1 MRRLRV
7 SILGM
12 IAIIVTL
19 GMAFAALRS
28 ASNLWF
34 NALYTFTTV
43 VLLVA
48 VIAARFGHRG
58 TRAFWFG
65 FAVFGWG
72 FFFLEMNPWRSPFV
86 AHGFGGGADE
96 GELGG
101 LNGHLLSSNLVYFL
115 VPHLRKGTDDLEAID
130 KITANTIGIAHLLS
144 TLTLALVGGL
154 VGAVI
159 RRRRRQAQVQPD
171 QDRSS
176 KVVASVVILSG
187 LALGVAASSDKF
199 ARPSVPF
206 FPPEVRGEEKGISPG
221 EVEWYSKHLAAM
233 GEPALWLWRDRDM
246 TAYRLLWLPSFDHPV
261 CVRIDR
267 TGDGARLQARVLDG
281 KGGYEPGQVA
291 VEKRLALDSAQWSNL
306 VRHLEAASFWDIPT
320 KLKGDGGCDG
330 DQLIIEGIKGGK
342 YHVVDRWE
350 PDPAYAALCRTMLD
364 LSGLKVQ
371 KSWEGYHSASAGHVL
386 RGRLSWLAGNLPRG
400 AESEPVWP
408 RVRLG
413 LGAAE
418 RLHTPGAHPWI
429 SPGCRN

>member
-28 ASNLWF
+28 ASDLWF

-72 FFFLEMNPWRSPFV
+72 FFFLEMSPWTSPFV
-86 AHGFGGGADE
+86 AHGFGPGADE

-115 VPHLRKGTDDLEAID
+115 VPHLRKGTVDLEAID

-159 RRRRRQAQVQPD
+159 RRRRGHRQVQPD
-171 QDRSS
+171 RSS
-176 KVVASVVILSG
+176 NVVASVVILSG
-187 LALGVAASSDKF
+187 LALGIAASSDKS

-206 FPPEVRGEEKGISPG
+206 FPPEVLGEEKGISQS
-221 EVEWYSKHLAAM
+221 EVEPYAKHLAAM
-233 GEPALWLWRDRDM
+233 GEAALWRDRDA

-261 CVRIDR
+261 CVRIDW
-267 TGDGARLQARVLDG
+267 TGDGARLHARVLDG

-291 VEKRLALDSAQWSNL
+291 IDKWLALNGTQWSNL
-306 VRHLEAASFWDIPT
+306 VRHLEAASFWEIPT
-320 KLKGDGGCDG
+320 KLKDDGGSDG

-350 PDPAYAALCRTMLD
+350 PDPAYAALCRYMLD

-371 KSWEGYHSASAGHVL
+371 KAWEGYHSVSAGHVL

-408 RVRLG
+408 CVRLG
-413 LGAAE
+413 FGAAA
-418 RLHTPGAHPWI
+418 RRDTPGAHPWI
-429 SPGCRN
+429 SPCCRN